1 MFTAMFDGNTWKVT
15 SPMPEFCAENPPE
28 NIAGT
33 VPLPAVGLVCVMV
46 SAKGMLE
53 APMPVPVTDTWKLP
67 KLAKVGVFT
76 VVDGVPRKVI
86 VSEPVGLAKVIALV
100 PPPEQVW
107 FTPRIVQAKVP
118 EVEKV
123 TGSAFAS
130 EAPRA
135 TIARSTAP
143 MIDV

>member
-1 MFTAMFDGNTWKVT
+1 M
-15 SPMPEFCAENPPE
+15 
-28 NIAGT
+28 
-33 VPLPAVGLVCVMV
+33 
-46 SAKGMLE
+46 
-53 APMPVPVTDTWKLP
+53 
-67 KLAKVGVFT
+67 FT

-86 VSEPVGLAKVIALV
+86 VTEPVGLVKVIALV

-107 FTPRIVQAKVP
+107 FAPRISQLKVP

-123 TGSAFAS
+123 TGSAFAV

-135 TIARSTAP
+135 TIAKSTAP